1 MKRIDHEKVNMLR
14 LIGIIAAVIL
24 LSGCI
29 GNQPTVKYQPGN
41 QTAIPAQVVHWNFDT
56 DPVGGLPQGAN
67 VFSGNWAVRAEA
79 DTPTPPNALCQA
91 GTAEFPALSLSDTVY
106 SDVIVSTSFKPI
118 SGSTDQAAGIIFRI
132 QDKDNYYIL
141 RANALE
147 NNVNIYRYADG
158 RRSTIKEGS
167 ANVVSGRWQELRVE
181 ATGNR
186 IRGFLN
192 GQLVVEATDDTYKA
206 GKVGLWTKSDSVTC
220 FDGVTASS
228 PSTPGTENKSIAQI
242 TPARSGIASS
252 SGDLAE
258 IAGNIN
264 MSWPLGTATPPEE
277 CGVCHSAI
285 YREYAFGFGSDLQYK
300 GIVYKSPQE
309 KLLKLPSN
317 ISSTGTAHF
326 LAGLDPFPIH
336 ARGIEEEGRSC
347 DVCHFPQA
355 FEIPDMELLNVSK
368 PVSRP
373 KTQEIG
379 GLTCASCHLTP
390 DGKIRGPYDVEAP
403 HLTVRDTRMQTSAMC
418 AYCHSM
424 GARVA
429 GKQTQTFLEWRE
441 DFNKPGLGRQHCQDC
456 HMFRT
461 LRKSADYFDVPER
474 AVARHL
480 WTGGHSTQRLR
491 TALNL
496 VIIQPQSGL
505 SGIEFHVINIG
516 AGHSVPTGSNRRA
529 VYLKADVV
537 NGSGKAIASKEWMF
551 APWYGNRPDDKV
563 FLEEDKKRPDAVA
576 ALQADAQGPHEASI
590 RAGEE
595 RVLSWVPQLMTGN
608 YTVQASLIYDLNR
621 YNERNFTEDQTDIYH
636 TSLSVK
642 VE

>member
-1 MKRIDHEKVNMLR
+1 MKWTGHKKMNVFNWMV
-14 LIGIIAAVIL
+14 IIAAIL
-24 LSGCI
+24 LFSGCI
-29 GNQPTVKYQPGN
+29 GSQPTVKYQPNESVPG
-41 QTAIPAQVVHWNFDT
+41 QVARWNFDT
-56 DPVGGLPQGAN
+56 DTVGGLPQGAN
-67 VFSGNWAVRAEA
+67 VFSGKWAVRAETDA
-79 DTPTPPNALCQA
+79 PTPPNALCQIA
-91 GTAEFPALSLSDTVY
+91 TAEFPALSLSDTVY
-106 SDVIVSTSFKPI
+106 SDVVVSTSFKPI

-147 NNVNIYRYADG
+147 NNVNIYKYAGG
-158 RRSTIKEGS
+158 RRSAIKESS
-167 ANVVSGRWQELRVE
+167 AKVVSGQWQELRVE
-181 ATGNR
+181 AIGNR

-192 GQLVVEATDDTYKA
+192 GQLVVEAIDDTYKA
-206 GKVGLWTKSDSVTC
+206 GKVGLWTKADSVTC
-220 FDGVTASS
+220 FDDVTASS
-228 PSTPGTENKSIAQI
+228 PSTPGAETKSFAQI
-242 TPARSGIASS
+242 TPAPSVSS

-258 IAGNIN
+258 IAGKIN

-300 GIVYKSPQE
+300 GIVYKSPNE
-309 KLLKLPSN
+309 RLLRLPSN

-326 LAGLDPFPIH
+326 FAGVDPFPIH

-368 PVSRP
+368 PVPRP

-390 DGKIRGPYDVEAP
+390 EGKIRGPYDVRKAP
-403 HLTVRDTRMQTSAMC
+403 HMTAQDTRMQTSAMC

-424 GARVA
+424 GTRNV

-496 VIIQPQSGL
+496 VVIQPQAGQ

-537 NGSGKAIASKEWMF
+537 DGSGKAIASKEWMF
-551 APWYGNRPDDKV
+551 APWYGNRPDDKA

-576 ALQADAQGPHEASI
+576 ATQADAQGPHETSI

-595 RVLSWVPQLMTGN
+595 RVLTWVPELKTDN

-621 YNERNFTEDQTDIYH
+621 YNERNFTEDQTEIYH

-642 VE
+642 VG

>member
-1 MKRIDHEKVNMLR
+1 MKWTNNEKVNML
-14 LIGIIAAVIL
+14 LWIGIITAVLL

-29 GNQPTVKYQPGN
+29 GNKPTIKYQPGN
-41 QTAIPAQVVHWNFDT
+41 QTTTPAQVVRWNFDT
-56 DPVGGLPQGAN
+56 DPVGGLPQGATI
-67 VFSGNWAVRAEA
+67 FSGNWAVRAEGDA
-79 DTPTPPNALCQA
+79 PTPPNALCQV

-106 SDVIVSTSFKPI
+106 SDVVISTNFKPI

-147 NNVNIYRYADG
+147 NNVNIYKYAGG

-167 ANVVSGRWQELRVE
+167 AKVVSGKWQELRVE
-181 ATGNR
+181 AIGNR

-192 GQLVVEATDDTYKA
+192 GQLVVEATDDTYTA
-206 GKVGLWTKSDSVTC
+206 GKVGLWTKADSVTC
-220 FDGVTASS
+220 FDNVTASA
-228 PSTPGTENKSIAQI
+228 PSIQSAENKSIVQI
-242 TPARSGIASS
+242 TPAPSGIASS

-258 IAGNIN
+258 IAGKIN
-264 MSWPLGTATPPEE
+264 MSWPLGTATPAEE

-309 KLLKLPSN
+309 RLLKLPSN

-326 LAGLDPFPIH
+326 FAGVDPFPIH

-368 PVSRP
+368 PAPRP
-373 KTQEIG
+373 KTQEDV

-403 HLTVRDTRMQTSAMC
+403 HLTLKDTRMQTSAIC
-418 AYCHSM
+418 AYCHSL

-441 DFNKPGLGRQHCQDC
+441 DFNKPGLGRQQCQDC

-461 LRKSADYFDVPER
+461 QRKLAEYFDVPVR

-496 VIIQPQSGL
+496 VIIQPQAGQ

-529 VYLKADVV
+529 IYLKADIADS
-537 NGSGKAIASKEWMF
+537 NGKAIASKEWMF
-551 APWYGNRPDDKV
+551 APWYGSRPDNKT
-563 FLEEDKKRPDAVA
+563 FLEADKKLPDAVA
-576 ALQADAQGPHEASI
+576 ATQADAQGPHEAPV

-595 RVLSWVPQLMTGN
+595 RVLSWVPELKTGN
-608 YTVQASLIYDLNR
+608 YTIQASLIYDLNR
-621 YNERNFTEDQTDIYH
+621 YNERNFTEDQTEIYN
-636 TSLSVK
+636 TSLSIK
-642 VE
+642 AE